1 MSRKET
7 PVLPTN
13 ATGQFDEAPHVVSL
27 LLDWLIG
34 DTQPDSN
41 AFEQTLSHLMACSD
55 CCMAFRTLLAVLET
69 GGDQLDEQSIAT
81 FRRLD
86 EALRKLPIAQE

>member
-7 PVLPTN
+7 SVLPTD

-27 LLDWLIG
+27 LLDWLIS
-34 DTQPDSN
+34 DVQPDLN
-41 AFEQTLSHLMACSD
+41 TFDQTLSHLIVCSD
-55 CCMAFRTLLAVLET
+55 CCTSFCTLLAVLET
-69 GGDQLDEQSIAT
+69 GADQFDEQSIAT

-86 EALRKLPIAQE
+86 EALQKLPISQV